1 VEARTADLAKGRPAS
16 APGRAAALLGWGSA
30 YTLYFV
36 AFTSTIRFTYGFDLV
51 KSLLGGFA
59 NTLPDAL
66 AAPLVLRVLAMEEPS
81 GKGTARGPV
90 SPLRLALLAAGFV
103 VWSVAGTVFGL
114 GAVRAWDTGLWRFPI
129 DSKNLAWRALFSLL
143 VFGALAGV
151 GLARFHSS
159 RAREASERA
168 FRSEAL
174 RAEAR
179 LSILRAQLNPH
190 FILNVLHSLV
200 GLARRDPDATSSA
213 LERLGTTLRYALRV
227 QNRRCDSVTL
237 RDELAFTLEYL
248 GLERLRLGERLCVR
262 VRAQESALDRAVPPF
277 VLQPLV
283 ENAVLHS
290 ISARARGGVVSI
302 GIGNEGAV
310 LLVTVDD
317 DGTPAPAAAPPRRP
331 GSGLG
336 LKLLRDRLDAHYEGR
351 GTLDVGP
358 SPLGGTR
365 ARLRLEG
372 EPAGAGAGDGEGE

>member
-1 VEARTADLAKGRPAS
+1 MRIGWIAAYLLYLLVFAVTFGLARGFSPLD
-16 APGRAAALLGWGSA
+16 ALLVALVNTGPEAAGA
-30 YTLYFV
+30 PFV
-36 AFTSTIRFTYGFDLV
+36 LRETARDGRHRFPTGLRLT
-51 KSLLGGFA
+51 LLGATFIA
-59 NTLPDAL
+59 
-66 AAPLVLRVLAMEEPS
+66 
-81 GKGTARGPV
+81 
-90 SPLRLALLAAGFV
+90 
-103 VWSVAGTVFGL
+103 WCVAGTLCGFIVWRTVGH
-114 GAVRAWDTGLWRFPI
+114 GSWPVPTDPRNIAW
-129 DSKNLAWRALFSLL
+129 KCLFSLL

-151 GLARFHSS
+151 GRARFHAR
-159 RAREASERA
+159 RAAEAAERA
-168 FRSEAL
+168 HRAEML
-174 RAEAR
+174 RLEAR

-248 GLERLRLGERLCVR
+248 GLERLRLGERLSVR
-262 VRAQESALDRAVPPF
+262 VRAQQGALDRTVPPF

-302 GIGNEGAV
+302 GIGTEGAA

-317 DGTPAPAAAPPRRP
+317 DGVPSPAAAPPRRP

-372 EPAGAGAGDGEGE
+372 EPAGAGTGDGEGE

>member
-1 VEARTADLAKGRPAS
+1 MEIRETPAPALETSPSSRSATAARVGW
-16 APGRAAALLGWGSA
+16 AAAYLL
-30 YTLYFV
+30 YLL
-36 AFTSTIRFTYGFDLV
+36 AFATSFGIALGLSPLR
-51 KSLLGGFA
+51 SLLVALA
-59 NTLPDAL
+59 NTLPEGIGAPVILRQASRGDASS
-66 AAPLVLRVLAMEEPS
+66 ARTRV
-81 GKGTARGPV
+81 
-90 SPLRLALLAAGFV
+90 RLALLGAAYI
-103 VWSVAGTVFGL
+103 VWCALGTLAAF
-114 GAVRAWDTGLWRFPI
+114 A
-129 DSKNLAWRALFSLL
+129 AWRAVESGTWRVLPDLRNVAWKCLFSLL

-151 GLARFHSS
+151 GRARFHAR
-159 RAREASERA
+159 RATEAAERA
-168 FRSEAL
+168 HRAETL
-174 RAEAR
+174 RLEAR

-227 QNRRCDSVTL
+227 QNRRCDRVTL

-248 GLERLRLGERLCVR
+248 ELERLRLGERLSVR

-290 ISARARGGVVSI
+290 ISARARGGVISI

-372 EPAGAGAGDGEGE
+372 EPAGGGTGDAEGE